1 MNHSNDGLTL
11 WYGTPDTPGPFDDEV
26 VPRVGSSLIVG
37 VHPANPTNAILVRY
51 RVDSGVIQTVPGR
64 DVRTD
69 YARGVQYFSVS
80 FPRFV
85 TGSFVE
91 YWPVLSCGGRQVPAA
106 HQAQRFR
113 GYFRLG
119 PRRAGTA

>member
-1 MNHSNDGLTL
+1 
-11 WYGTPDTPGPFDDEV
+11 